1 MFNLL
6 KNTFGFTQ
14 VYRKVEIKYLHYFE
28 SLFCIFIYAISSI
41 FINEKLQINPMLPP
55 IIIVIYNFFIM
66 LAGILFETVMI
77 SLFTKLFGGKMKI
90 KNIISTYIVML
101 GLFNSLHDILYLVC
115 LKFDI
120 NVILIILELIFILIK
135 TFVFYRCLNLFTTV
149 KKNAPFYAVAIFYGI
164 SFIVTCFIMQG

>member
-101 GLFNSLHDILYLVC
+101 GLSTLCMIYCICCV
-115 LKFDI
+115 
-120 NVILIILELIFILIK
+120 
-135 TFVFYRCLNLFTTV
+135 
-149 KKNAPFYAVAIFYGI
+149 
-164 SFIVTCFIMQG
+164 